1 MKSADRSTAASSPG
15 AYSEIFLFLAA
26 VVLFFVFLGS
36 TEFYGSE
43 QRWAEVTRE
52 MLLSGDFFHPRING
66 ELYYDKPLLGY
77 WVIALL
83 SFLSGTLNEW
93 TVRIPAAVA
102 GLIGLGATV
111 FIGRKLWSRRVGLSA
126 GWLLLTSYGFV
137 EGE

>member
-52 MLLSGDFFHPRING
+52 MLLSGDFFCLIDGITLRLININNID
-66 ELYYDKPLLGY
+66 L
-77 WVIALL
+77 
-83 SFLSGTLNEW
+83 
-93 TVRIPAAVA
+93 
-102 GLIGLGATV
+102 
-111 FIGRKLWSRRVGLSA
+111 KL
-126 GWLLLTSYGFV
+126 
-137 EGE
+137 